1 MFYLHMLSPYSP
13 KKYIY
18 ICINNVALLFSV
30 VLAHASGGGI
40 MTFEDCKADIQGGGL
55 WSGHGAGNAKKSMVG
70 MLVPLKGGRD
80 R

>member
-1 MFYLHMLSPYSP
+1 
-13 KKYIY
+13 
-18 ICINNVALLFSV
+18 
-30 VLAHASGGGI
+30 

>member
-1 MFYLHMLSPYSP
+1 MVSPYSP
-13 KKYIY
+13 SNIYIY

-70 MLVPLKGGRD
+70 MQVPLKGGR
-80 R
+80 